1 MIHKFIIA
9 FIARLL
15 VVWFCMLIW
24 NSTIVDIIST
34 REITYWETILLY
46 IFCHFMTQRP
56 TYNSNE

>member
-1 MIHKFIIA
+1 MIYKFIVAI
-9 FIARLL
+9 IGKLL

-46 IFCHFMTQRP
+46 IFCRFMTQKS
-56 TYNSNE
+56 TYNLNE

>member
-1 MIHKFIIA
+1 MIYKFIIA
-9 FIARLL
+9 FIARMLL
-15 VVWFCMLIW
+15 VWFCMFIW

-46 IFCHFMTQRP
+46 IFCHFMTHTP